1 MVTDYH
7 HRYTERMEDSQ
18 RTRLFNCILEKVFL
32 TGAGMICSICGE
44 RAIVSQRYSGLHL
57 CQDHFIE
64 DFERRVAKTVQKNE
78 MVEDGE
84 RIAVAVSGGKD
95 STALLFCLSRILAKR
110 DVELVAVT
118 VDEGIAGYRDD
129 TIKAA
134 RAIAEKLGVEQHIF
148 SFREEYGYDLDEM
161 VPGKKVAPCTYCGV
175 FRKNALNRAAKR
187 LGLDKVATGH
197 NLDDEAQT
205 IMMNYL
211 KGDFER
217 LMRFRPWRAQKGL
230 VPRIKPLR
238 EMPEKEIA
246 LYCMVNGVFTES
258 RECPYANLSL
268 RADVRDMMNCLESR
282 FPGTK
287 QSTVQ
292 GFEKIATR
300 AQADYAQMDLAACQ
314 ECGEPCVKELC
325 KACELL
331 RHLRMGSSMVL

>member
-1 MVTDYH
+1 
-7 HRYTERMEDSQ
+7 
-18 RTRLFNCILEKVFL
+18 
-32 TGAGMICSICGE
+32 MICSQCSE
-44 RAIVSQRYSGLHL
+44 RAILSQRHSGLHL
-57 CQDHFIE
+57 CQNHFIQ
-64 DFERRVAKTVQKNE
+64 DFERRVAQTLQRNE
-78 MVEDGE
+78 MVRDGE

-134 RAIAEKLGVEQHIF
+134 RAIAERLEVEQHIV
-148 SFREEYGYDLDEM
+148 SFREEYGYDLDKM

-175 FRKNALNRAAKR
+175 FRKSVLNRAAKR
-187 LGLDKVATGH
+187 LEADKVATGH

-211 KGDFER
+211 KGDYER

-246 LYCMVNGVFTES
+246 LYCMVNEVFTKS
-258 RECPYANLSL
+258 RECPYALLSF
-268 RADVRDMMNCLESR
+268 RADVRDMMNCLESQ

-287 QSTVQ
+287 QSTVL
-292 GFEKIATR
+292 GFEKIMQRTKGG
-300 AQADYAQMDLAACQ
+300 YSQMDLAECRQ
-314 ECGEPCVKELC
+314 CGEPCVKELC

-331 RHLRMGSSMVL
+331 ERLKI

>member
-1 MVTDYH
+1 MVAG
-7 HRYTERMEDSQ
+7 
-18 RTRLFNCILEKVFL
+18 V
-32 TGAGMICSICGE
+32 GMICTKCSE
-44 RAIVSQRYSGLHL
+44 RAIVSQRYSGQHL
-57 CQDHFIE
+57 CRDHFVQ
-64 DFERRVAKTVQKNE
+64 DFERRVAETLQKNN
-78 MVEDGE
+78 MVRDGE

-95 STALLFCLSRILAKR
+95 STALLFCLRRILAKR

-129 TIKAA
+129 TIEAA
-134 RAIAEKLGVEQHIF
+134 KAIAQKLGIEQHIV
-148 SFREEYGYDLDEM
+148 SFREEYGYELDEM

-187 LGLDKVATGH
+187 LGADKVATGH

-205 IMMNYL
+205 IVMNYL
-211 KGDFER
+211 KGDIER
-217 LMRFRPWRAQKGL
+217 LMRFRPWRARKGL

-246 LYCMVNGVFTES
+246 LYCMVNEVFTES
-258 RECPYANLSL
+258 RECPYAQLSL
-268 RADVRDMMNCLESR
+268 RADVRDMLNSLESR

-292 GFEKIATR
+292 GFEKIAAK
-300 AQADYAQMDLAACQ
+300 AQGSYAQIDLAACRQ
-314 ECGEPCVKELC
+314 CDEPCVKELC

-331 RHLRMGSSMVL
+331 GILRSGLGNRDNCI

>member
-1 MVTDYH
+1 
-7 HRYTERMEDSQ
+7 
-18 RTRLFNCILEKVFL
+18 
-32 TGAGMICSICGE
+32 MICSKCSE
-44 RAIVSQRYSGLHL
+44 RAIVSQRYSGQHL
-57 CQDHFIE
+57 CQDHFIL
-64 DFERRVAKTVQKNE
+64 DFERRVAETVQRNE
-78 MVEDGE
+78 MVKEGE

-95 STALLFCLSRILAKR
+95 STALLFCLGRILAKR

-134 RAIAEKLGVEQHIF
+134 IAIAEQLGIEQHIV

-187 LGLDKVATGH
+187 LKADKVATGH
-197 NLDDEAQT
+197 NQDDEAQT

-246 LYCMVNGVFTES
+246 LYCMVNEVFTES
-258 RECPYANLSL
+258 RECPYAQLSL
-268 RADVRDMMNCLESR
+268 RADVRDMMNCLER
-282 FPGTK
+282 EFPGTK
-287 QSTVQ
+287 HSTVR

-300 AQADYAQMDLAACQ
+300 SQGGYAQMELAACK

-331 RHLRMGSSMVL
+331 NEIRKQAI

>member
-1 MVTDYH
+1 
-7 HRYTERMEDSQ
+7 
-18 RTRLFNCILEKVFL
+18 
-32 TGAGMICSICGE
+32 MICSKCSE
-44 RAIVSQRYSGLHL
+44 RAILSQRYSGLQL
-57 CQDHFIE
+57 CQDHFIQ
-64 DFERRVAKTVQKNE
+64 DFERRVAETVQRNE
-78 MVEDGE
+78 MVKDGE

-95 STALLFCLSRILAKR
+95 STALLFCLHRILAKR
-110 DVELVAVT
+110 SIELVAIT

-134 RAIAEKLGVEQHIF
+134 RDIAKQLGIEQHIV
-148 SFREEYGYDLDEM
+148 SFQEEYGYSLDEM

-187 LGLDKVATGH
+187 LGADKVATGH

-217 LMRFRPWRAQKGL
+217 LMRLRPTRAQPGL

-246 LYCMVNGVFTES
+246 LYCMVNGVFSES
-258 RECPYANLSL
+258 RECPYAGLSL
-268 RADVRDMMNCLESR
+268 RADVRDMMNSLESQ

-287 QSTVQ
+287 QSTVR
-292 GFEKIATR
+292 GFEKMAER
-300 AQADYAQMDLAACQ
+300 AHGYAQMELSACRQ
-314 ECGEPCVKELC
+314 CGEPCVKELC

-331 RHLRMGSSMVL
+331 GRLERIALAPKPKAFNDI

>member
-1 MVTDYH
+1 MKCSFCDNLAII
-7 HRYTERMEDSQ
+7 SQ
-18 RTRLFNCILEKVFL
+18 KYSGFHLCREHFVRDFEEKVEKTL
-32 TGAGMICSICGE
+32 HIGSMIAE
-44 RAIVSQRYSGLHL
+44 T
-57 CQDHFIE
+57 D
-64 DFERRVAKTVQKNE
+64 K
-78 MVEDGE
+78 
-84 RIAVAVSGGKD
+84 IAVAVSGGKD
-95 STALLFCLSRILAKR
+95 STALLFCLRRILAKR

-134 RAIAEKLGVEQHIF
+134 RAIAEQLGIEQHIV

-175 FRKNALNRAAKR
+175 FRKNALNCAAKR
-187 LGLDKVATGH
+187 LGADKVATGH

-238 EMPEKEIA
+238 AMPEKEIA
-246 LYCMVNGVFTES
+246 LYCMVNEVFTES

-268 RADVRDMMNCLESR
+268 RADVRDMMNCLESQL
-282 FPGTK
+282 PGTK
-287 QSTVQ
+287 QSTVR
-292 GFEKIATR
+292 GFEKIAAK
-300 AQADYAQMDLAACQ
+300 AQGSYAQMDLAACK

-331 RHLRMGSSMVL
+331 GLLGSGSSHSNKDH